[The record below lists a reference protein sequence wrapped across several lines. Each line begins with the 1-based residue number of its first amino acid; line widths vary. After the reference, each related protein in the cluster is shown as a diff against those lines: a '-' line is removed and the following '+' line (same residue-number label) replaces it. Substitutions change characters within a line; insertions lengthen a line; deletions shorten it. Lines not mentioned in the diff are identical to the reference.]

1 MMLKT
6 VMVGLKF
13 LLFEIFVYIYMLN
26 IYLPNN
32 LNMKKIL
39 FLTIA
44 MLIGG
49 IMMYSCKSEPKFK
62 SGMTIAAKWA
72 DNNYY
77 LATIIS
83 LKGDRYE
90 VDYADGTKGEVVLGD
105 MKILTEKE
113 KLKVGD
119 KVLAVWSGA
128 KFYAATIKE
137 LKNKGAVV
145 TWEDGTAESEVDYGK
160 ILKVE

>member
-1 MMLKT
+1 
-6 VMVGLKF
+6 
-13 LLFEIFVYIYMLN
+13 MLN

-39 FLTIA
+39 FLTCA
-44 MLIGG
+44 VLAGV
-49 IMMYSCKSEPKFK
+49 IMIYSCKSEAQFK
-62 SGMTIAAKWA
+62 SGMTVAAKWT

-77 LATIIS
+77 LATITS

-90 VDYADGTKGEVVLGD
+90 VDYADGTKGDVALAE
-105 MKILTEKE
+105 MKMLAEKE
-113 KLKVGD
+113 SIKVGD

-137 LKNKGAVV
+137 LKAKGAVV
-145 TWEDGTAESEVDYGK
+145 TWDDGTAESEVDYGK
-160 ILKVE
+160 IMKLE